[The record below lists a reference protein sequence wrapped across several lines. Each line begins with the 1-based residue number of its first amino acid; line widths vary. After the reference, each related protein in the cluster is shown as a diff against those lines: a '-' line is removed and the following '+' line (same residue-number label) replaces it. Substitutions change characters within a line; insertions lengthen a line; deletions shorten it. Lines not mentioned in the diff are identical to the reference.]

1 MARPRKRR
9 RCCCSFADRA
19 FKPAG
24 TPMAS
29 LEKIPLALEELE
41 VLRLCDLEGMTQE
54 EAGSSMEISRGS
66 VQRILSRAR
75 RKCAEAL
82 VKGSALVFSDTERQR

>member
-1 MARPRKRR
+1 MTRPRKRR
-9 RCCCSFADRA
+9 RCCCSFAGSA

-24 TPMAS
+24 TPMSS
-29 LEKIPLALEELE
+29 LEKIPLALDELE
-41 VLRLCDLEGMTQE
+41 VLRLCDFEGMTQE
-54 EAGSSMEISRGS
+54 EAGISMEISRGS

-82 VKGSALVFSDTERQR
+82 VKGSALVFTEMERQK

>member
-1 MARPRKRR
+1 M
-9 RCCCSFADRA
+9 
-19 FKPAG
+19 
-24 TPMAS
+24 TS

-54 EAGSSMEISRGS
+54 EAGISMEISRGS

-82 VKGSALVFSDTERQR
+82 VKGSALVFSDTGRQR